1 MIRARDIHASYN
13 GKEVLRG
20 IDIEVA
26 EGDFLG
32 LLGPNGSGKTTLLRC
47 LTGSLRPRS
56 GTIELFGKNSTSW
69 RPKELARKMALLP
82 QDYNPGFDF
91 KVSEIVSMGRY
102 PHMGRFSMTDR
113 NGGKA
118 VEKALTWCG
127 LTGMEEKGINELSGG
142 ERQRVFIARSLA
154 QEPRILLLDEPTK
167 NLDIRHSIDILSIVK
182 RLNRKEGTTV
192 IAVLHDID
200 LAARFCD
207 EVALIKDGRLVVKG
221 PTVDVIEEK
230 WIGDVFDI
238 DCRIH
243 KGRRLHVEIMD

>member
-26 EGDFLG
+26 EGEFLG

-47 LTGSLRPRS
+47 LTGSLKPRS
-56 GTIELFGKNSTSW
+56 GNIEIFGKNSKRW

-118 VEKALTWCG
+118 VEKALKWCG
-127 LTGMEEKGINELSGG
+127 LRGMEEKGINELSGG

-182 RLNRKEGTTV
+182 KLNRKEGTTV

-207 EVALIKDGRLVVKG
+207 DVALIKDGRLLVKG
-221 PTVDVIEEK
+221 PTMDVIDEK

-238 DCRIH
+238 DCRVH
-243 KGRRLHVEIMD
+243 RGERLHVEIMD